1 LKKTPSVEDWLD
13 ALDGVAYLVAP
24 SGVILGVGRNGW
36 ARFALTVGGD
46 SPSAIDVI
54 GQSLFD
60 MIADDEARSAFRAIH
75 ARVAS
80 LARSALTY
88 EYRCDAPNLERLMR
102 MSVSALTTCGRL
114 QGVLY
119 QSILVWAKDRVPL
132 EFLSNREALREE
144 RRLSAFPFVKI
155 CQFCAK
161 VSMKAWGAE
170 WIEPHV
176 YYQRG
181 GDDRVRLSHGVCP
194 ECERTRLAPL
204 ILEAAR
210 SEPVG

>member
-1 LKKTPSVEDWLD
+1 MKIPSVEDWLD
-13 ALDGVAYLVAP
+13 ALDGVAYLAAP

-36 ARFALTVGGD
+36 ARFALTVGGH
-46 SPSAIDVI
+46 SPSANDVI

-75 ARVAS
+75 GRVAS

-102 MSVSALTTCGRL
+102 MSVSALTTRGRL

-119 QSILVWAKDRVPL
+119 QSILVSAKDRVPL
-132 EFLSNREALREE
+132 EFLSNSEALREE
-144 RRLSAFPFVKI
+144 QRLSALPFVKI

-161 VSMKAWGAE
+161 VSMRAWGAE

-181 GDDRVRLSHGVCP
+181 GGDQVRLSHGVCS

-204 ILEAAR
+204 IFEEAR
-210 SEPVG
+210 GEPAG